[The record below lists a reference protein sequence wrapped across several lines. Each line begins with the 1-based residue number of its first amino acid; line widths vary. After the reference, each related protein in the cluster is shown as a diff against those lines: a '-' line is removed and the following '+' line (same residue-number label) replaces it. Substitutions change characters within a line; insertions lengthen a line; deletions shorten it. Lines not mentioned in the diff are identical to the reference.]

1 MSESNHPALHS
12 RDVFLLT
19 TLVAETMKVKVTK
32 RGVTVPKRML
42 HGAREVTIREE
53 KGHIIIE
60 PVGTSKP
67 EDPDPIRELGREPVP
82 CNAPDAAEHHDRYL
96 YGK

>member
-1 MSESNHPALHS
+1 
-12 RDVFLLT
+12 
-19 TLVAETMKVKVTK
+19 MKVKVTN

-42 HGAREVTIREE
+42 HGAQEVTIREE
-53 KGHIIIE
+53 EGRVVIE
-60 PVGTSKP
+60 PVGQT
-67 EDPDPIRELGREPVP
+67 EAEETDPIQGLGREPVP